1 MSANS
6 RLTVATHILAWMA
19 LVARRTP
26 DPVTSDRIAA
36 SVNTNPVVIRRTLG
50 LLAKGGL
57 VESYRGVNAGWRL
70 ARSADA
76 ISLLDVFDALE
87 EGARFALHASKPSQA
102 CPVGRGIG
110 SALSH
115 VYGSIDDGVRKT
127 LAATTIEAVLTDTL
141 ASPPLK
147 KARLKR

>member
-50 LLAKGGL
+50 GL

-70 ARSADA
+70 TRSADA
-76 ISLLDVFDALE
+76 INLLDVFNALE
-87 EGARFALHASKPSQA
+87 EGARFALHPSKPSQA
-102 CPVGRGIG
+102 CPIGRGIG
-110 SALSH
+110 STLSH
-115 VYGSIDDGVRKT
+115 VYDSIDDGVRKT
-127 LAATTIEAVLTDTL
+127 LSATTIEAVLTDTL
-141 ASPPLK
+141 ASQPS
-147 KARLKR
+147 RKRG